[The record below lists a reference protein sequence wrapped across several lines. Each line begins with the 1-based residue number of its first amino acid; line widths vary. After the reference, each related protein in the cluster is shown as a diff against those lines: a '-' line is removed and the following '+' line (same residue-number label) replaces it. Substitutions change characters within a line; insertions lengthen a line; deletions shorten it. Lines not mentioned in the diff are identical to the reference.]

1 MRSENDDTKPPMIED
16 LKMMDAEFDERL
28 ENDFKKLMRMRTY
41 KARYKEILVSNLIFD
56 SSLVP
61 EIQGGGD
68 AESPA
73 RRQNRSVH

>member
-1 MRSENDDTKPPMIED
+1 MQSENDDTKPPMIED
-16 LKMMDAEFDERL
+16 LKTMDAEFDERL

-41 KARYKEILVSNLIFD
+41 KARYKEILVSTMIFD

-61 EIQGGGD
+61 KIQGGGD